1 MQDKASEK
9 LTAPVALSD
18 VALSDAALDGVVG
31 GCDIAATPHGG
42 IFTAPIKGG
51 SGGGI
56 EGPGTITI
64 KDTGST
70 IPGAVSFPGK

>member
-9 LTAPVALSD
+9 LTAPVALN
-18 VALSDAALDGVVG
+18 DAALDGVVG
-31 GCDIAATPHGG
+31 GCDIAAPHGSV
-42 IFTAPIKGG
+42 FTAPIKGG
-51 SGGGI
+51 SGGGV

-64 KDTGST
+64 KDTGSS